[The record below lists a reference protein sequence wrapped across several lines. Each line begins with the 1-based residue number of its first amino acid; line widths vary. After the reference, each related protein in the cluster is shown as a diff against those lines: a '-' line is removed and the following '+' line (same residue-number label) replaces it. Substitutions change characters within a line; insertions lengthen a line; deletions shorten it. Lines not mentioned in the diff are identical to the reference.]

1 MSGYTFA
8 TLEILREN
16 ICEESMKIRNM
27 KDDVK
32 NILCST
38 TNPIQKTKEN
48 VRIFKEKF
56 VKIMYLMIILKV
68 RPGTPLFCSGILTGM
83 SFYIPNP
90 MYRDFEEDMNHGI
103 FFMFLN
109 IREDSQKNWI
119 SKVSNKIKSPMKKA
133 RKNNGSVKHDHR
145 ILVYLIFIRFFCI

>member
-1 MSGYTFA
+1 MGFLHIDIFMSGYTFA

-56 VKIMYLMIILKV
+56 VKIMYLMIIDYFK
-68 RPGTPLFCSGILTGM
+68 G
-83 SFYIPNP
+83 
-90 MYRDFEEDMNHGI
+90 
-103 FFMFLN
+103 
-109 IREDSQKNWI
+109 
-119 SKVSNKIKSPMKKA
+119 
-133 RKNNGSVKHDHR
+133 
-145 ILVYLIFIRFFCI
+145 